1 MTYLTNTFAN
11 PNFRGTTYLGDA
23 VPTELSQR
31 FWETTR
37 GRVLGLL
44 RSGPRTVEE
53 LAGQLGITDNAIRA
67 HLATLERDGL
77 IAQQG
82 VRRGPG
88 AGKPALVYGLAA
100 GAAVR
105 LSRAYAPVLG
115 ALLEELSHDL
125 APERIE
131 SLMLAA
137 GKRLGAGVPRGAGS
151 LEKRA
156 AEAVAL
162 LHELGSDAT
171 LVADGAG
178 FRLQGSGCPLSA
190 AVSQRPETCRALQGL
205 LSEVMGVPVGQC
217 CEQGSNPRCCFTVPS
232 AA

>member
-1 MTYLTNTFAN
+1 M
-11 PNFRGTTYLGDA
+11 GDL
-23 VPTELSQR
+23 VPAELSKR

-44 RSGPRTVEE
+44 RAGSRTVEE
-53 LAGQLGITDNAIRA
+53 LARDLGLTDNAIRA

-77 IAQQG
+77 VTQHGI
-82 VRRGPG
+82 RRGPG
-88 AGKPALVYGLAA
+88 AGKPALVYGLAP
-100 GAAVR
+100 GVAVR

-115 ALLEELSHDL
+115 ALLEELSGEL
-125 APERIE
+125 TPERIE
-131 SLMLAA
+131 LLMLAA
-137 GKRLGAGVPRGAGS
+137 GKRLGTAVPRRAGS

-178 FRLQGSGCPLSA
+178 LRMQGSGCPLSA
-190 AVSQRPETCRALQGL
+190 AVSQRPETCRALQGF

-217 CEQGSNPRCCFTVPS
+217 CEQGPNPRCCFTVSS
-232 AA
+232 ASTWERE

>member
-1 MTYLTNTFAN
+1 M
-11 PNFRGTTYLGDA
+11 GDP
-23 VPTELSQR
+23 VPAEMSKR

-44 RSGPRTVEE
+44 RTGPRTVED
-53 LAGQLGITDNAIRA
+53 LARDLALTDNAIRA

-77 IAQQG
+77 VIQQG
-82 VRRGPG
+82 TRRGAG
-88 AGKPALVYGLAA
+88 AGKPALIYGL
-100 GAAVR
+100 GPGVAVR

-115 ALLEELSHDL
+115 ALLDELSGQL
-125 APERIE
+125 TPEQIE

-137 GKRLGAGVPRGAGS
+137 GKRLGAGVSRRAGPF
-151 LEKRA
+151 EKRA

-171 LVADGAG
+171 LVPEGSG

-190 AVSQRPETCRALQGL
+190 AVSQRPETCRALQGF
-205 LSEVMGVPVGQC
+205 LSEVMGVPVVQC
-217 CEQGSNPRCCFTVPS
+217 CEQGSNPRCCFTVSS

>member
-1 MTYLTNTFAN
+1 M
-11 PNFRGTTYLGDA
+11 GDQ
-23 VPTELSQR
+23 VPAELSKR

-44 RSGPRTVEE
+44 RTGPRTVED
-53 LAGQLGITDNAIRA
+53 LARGLGLTDNAIRA

-77 IAQQG
+77 VAQEG
-82 VRRGPG
+82 IRRGTG
-88 AGKPALVYGLAA
+88 AGKPALVYGLAP
-100 GAAVR
+100 GVAVR

-115 ALLEELSHDL
+115 ALLEELSGEL
-125 APERIE
+125 TPERVE

-137 GKRLGAGVPRGAGS
+137 GKRLGGAVPRRAGP
-151 LEKRA
+151 LAERA
-156 AEAVAL
+156 AEAVEL

-171 LVADGAG
+171 LVPDGAG
-178 FRLQGSGCPLSA
+178 FRMQGSGCPLSA
-190 AVSQRPETCRALQGL
+190 AVSQRPETCRALQGF

-217 CEQGSNPRCCFTVPS
+217 CEQGPSPRCCFTVSS

>member
-1 MTYLTNTFAN
+1 MPA
-11 PNFRGTTYLGDA
+11 
-23 VPTELSQR
+23 ELSKR

-44 RSGPRTVEE
+44 RAGPRTVEE
-53 LAGQLGITDNAIRA
+53 LARDLALTDNAIRA

-77 IAQQG
+77 VTQQG

-88 AGKPALVYGLAA
+88 AGKPALVYTLAP
-100 GAAVR
+100 GVAVR

-115 ALLEELSHDL
+115 ALLEELSGQL
-125 APERIE
+125 PPEQIE

-137 GKRLGAGVPRGAGS
+137 GQRLGTAAPRRSGS
-151 LEKRA
+151 LAQRA
-156 AEAVAL
+156 TEAVAL
-162 LHELGSDAT
+162 LHELGSDVT
-171 LVADGAG
+171 LVPEGKG
-178 FRLQGSGCPLSA
+178 FRMQASGCPLSA
-190 AVSQRPETCRALQGL
+190 AVSQRPETCRALQGF

-217 CEQGSNPRCCFTVPS
+217 CEQGPNPRCCFTVSS